1 MATLKKFKESL
12 NAPFVFLSDEGGK
25 VAEQYGGTQEGYA
38 KRVTFVIGKDRQ
50 IGHTDEGMN
59 AIIPDTTID
68 ACPSSVGP
76 VTMLT
81 SS

>member
-25 VAEQYGGTQEGYA
+25 VAEQYGGTDEGYA
-38 KRVTFVIGKDRQ
+38 KRVTFVIGKNGR

-59 AIIPDTTID
+59 ALVPDPAVD
-68 ACPSSVGP
+68 ACPPPGAP
-76 VTMLT
+76 VI
-81 SS
+81 